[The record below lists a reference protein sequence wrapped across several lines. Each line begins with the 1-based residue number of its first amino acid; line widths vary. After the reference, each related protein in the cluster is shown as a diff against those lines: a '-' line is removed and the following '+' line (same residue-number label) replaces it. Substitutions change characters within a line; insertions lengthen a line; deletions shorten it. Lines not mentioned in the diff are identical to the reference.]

1 MPGTRFKKYGIA
13 LAVSAALVFSFGF
26 AVKSDLFE
34 ISKNLEIFNSLYKV
48 LNESYV
54 DETKPGQ
61 LMKTAIDGML
71 ESLDPY
77 TIYITENDIEEYQ
90 YMTTGL
96 YGGIGAAV
104 TDIDGKIT
112 VTDPYEGFS
121 AQKAGM
127 RAGDV
132 IVEVNGSSVKGKR
145 SDDVKPLLK
154 GQSGSPIKL
163 KVIHAGQ
170 TTPVELNIMREEI
183 RVPAV
188 PYYGMLPNQA
198 GYIKLTFFTE
208 NCSRQV
214 KDAFVKLKEKN
225 CKSIVLDLRG
235 NPGGLLQEAVNIV
248 NIFVDKGQE
257 VVSTKGKISDWD
269 KTYYSQEN
277 PVDVQIPVVV
287 LIDENAASA
296 SEIVAGSLQDLDRA
310 VLVGRRSYGKGLVQQ
325 TKPLVYNTQVKVT
338 VAKYYIPSGRCIQ
351 ALDYSNRNEE
361 GRVEKVPD
369 SLITAFKTKHGRI
382 VYDGAGILP
391 DVKTEEVK
399 YSNVLISLVNKNHI
413 FNYATEYVLKHAQI
427 PSVRDF
433 QLSDAEMN
441 DFISYLKD
449 KDYSYKTE
457 SELELENF
465 RKDVERD
472 KNFDDIKPEYDA
484 LVNRIQT
491 NKKDDLT
498 QYRSE
503 IKQYLEVEIASRYY
517 YEKGKIEQSL
527 KNDPEVKVA
536 IAVLDSDGK
545 IQTIL
550 STVDK
555 PVKPFNPRKRF

>member
-1 MPGTRFKKYGIA
+1 
-13 LAVSAALVFSFGF
+13 
-26 AVKSDLFE
+26 
-34 ISKNLEIFNSLYKV
+34 
-48 LNESYV
+48 
-54 DETKPGQ
+54 
-61 LMKTAIDGML
+61 
-71 ESLDPY
+71 
-77 TIYITENDIEEYQ
+77 
-90 YMTTGL
+90 
-96 YGGIGAAV
+96 
-104 TDIDGKIT
+104 
-112 VTDPYEGFS
+112 
-121 AQKAGM
+121 
-127 RAGDV
+127 
-132 IVEVNGSSVKGKR
+132 VNGSSVKGKK

-170 TTPVELNIMREEI
+170 TTPVELSLMREEI

-188 PYYGMLPNQA
+188 PYYGMLPDQT

-214 KDAFVKLKEKN
+214 KDAFLKLKEKN
-225 CKSIVLDLRG
+225 CKSLVLDLRG

-248 NIFVDKGQE
+248 NIFVDKGVE
-257 VVSTKGKISDWD
+257 IVSTKGKISDWD
-269 KTYYSQEN
+269 KTYFSQEN
-277 PVDVQIPVVV
+277 PLDVQIPVVV

-325 TKPLVYNTQVKVT
+325 TRPLVYNTQIKVT

-382 VYDGAGILP
+382 VYDGAGVLP
-391 DVKTEEVK
+391 DVKTEDVK
-399 YSNVLISLVNKNHI
+399 YSNVLIALVNKNHI
-413 FNYATEYVLKHAQI
+413 FNYATEYVLKHPQI
-427 PSVRDF
+427 PAIKDF
-433 QLSDAEMN
+433 QLSDAEVN
-441 DFISYLKD
+441 DFMAYLKD

-457 SELELENF
+457 SELELENV
-465 RKDVERD
+465 RKEAE
-472 KNFDDIKPEYDA
+472 KEKSFADIKSEFEA
-484 LVNRIQT
+484 LANRMQT
-491 NKKDDLT
+491 SKKDDLS
-498 QYRSE
+498 QFRND

-517 YEKGKIEQSL
+517 YEKGKIEQGL

-536 IAVLDSDGK
+536 IDVLNGAGK
-545 IQTIL
+545 VQAIL
-550 STVDK
+550 TTVDK

>member
-1 MPGTRFKKYGIA
+1 MRKFSFKKYIIA
-13 LAVSAALVFSFGF
+13 LSIVAVAVLSFGF
-26 AVKSDLFE
+26 VKSDLFE
-34 ISKNLEIFNSLYKV
+34 VSKNLEIFNTLYKV

-54 DETKPGQ
+54 DDTKPGQ

-121 AQKAGM
+121 AQKAGI

-132 IVEVNGSSVKGKR
+132 IIEVNGSSVKGKK

-170 TTPVELNIMREEI
+170 TTPVELSLMREEI

-188 PYYGMLPNQA
+188 PYYGMLPDQT

-214 KDAFVKLKEKN
+214 KDAFLKLKEKN
-225 CKSIVLDLRG
+225 CKSLVLDLRG

-248 NIFVDKGQE
+248 NIFVDKGVE
-257 VVSTKGKISDWD
+257 IVSTKGKISDWD
-269 KTYYSQEN
+269 KTYFSQEN
-277 PVDVQIPVVV
+277 PLDVQIPVVV

-325 TKPLVYNTQVKVT
+325 TRPLVYNTQIKVT

-369 SLITAFKTKHGRI
+369 SLITAFKSKNGRI
-382 VYDGAGILP
+382 VYDGAGVLP
-391 DVKTEEVK
+391 DVKTEDVK
-399 YSNVLISLVNKNHI
+399 YSNVLIALVNKNHI
-413 FNYATEYVLKHAQI
+413 FNYATEYVLKHPQI
-427 PSVRDF
+427 PAIKDF
-433 QLSDAEMN
+433 QLSDAEVN
-441 DFISYLKD
+441 DFMAYLKD

-457 SELELENF
+457 SELELENV
-465 RKDVERD
+465 RKE
-472 KNFDDIKPEYDA
+472 A
-484 LVNRIQT
+484 
-491 NKKDDLT
+491 
-498 QYRSE
+498 
-503 IKQYLEVEIASRYY
+503 
-517 YEKGKIEQSL
+517 
-527 KNDPEVKVA
+527 
-536 IAVLDSDGK
+536 
-545 IQTIL
+545 
-550 STVDK
+550 
-555 PVKPFNPRKRF
+555 